1 MRLYNVDEIG
11 LRRMSFTNN
20 NLLTSE
26 QVVAYNALIDEA
38 KDFVNDPIMYKI
50 NLLLALFQVSML

>member
-1 MRLYNVDEIG
+1 
-11 LRRMSFTNN
+11 MSFTNN